1 MNDEKRVLSDM
12 PELLTLA
19 PSPHMRRGVTTR
31 RLMID
36 VLIALAPAAVF
47 GSVAFGWR
55 AAVILLLATASAILE
70 EYLTEKILRRPNTVG
85 DCSAAVTGLLLGMN
99 LPSTVPFY
107 VPIVGSVFAI
117 VVVKQIFG
125 GIGKNVMNPALAAR
139 VFLML
144 AWTAKMTKFVP
155 AFAWMDGS
163 DAVASATP
171 LASLKTGA
179 FDGSVLDLFLGKCGG
194 CIGEVSAL
202 CLLIGGAYLLVR
214 RVIAWQIP
222 TAFLG
227 TVALLTLIFH
237 KGDMSAV
244 SFMASS
250 LFSGGLMLGAFFMA
264 TDYVTSPVTP
274 WGRVIYGVGG
284 GALVVFL
291 RIFSGYP
298 EGVSFAILIINA
310 LVWYIE
316 LLTKPHVYG
325 KARGKGE
332 RKHGNG

>member
-1 MNDEKRVLSDM
+1 
-12 PELLTLA
+12 
-19 PSPHMRRGVTTR
+19 
-31 RLMID
+31 
-36 VLIALAPAAVF
+36 
-47 GSVAFGWR
+47 
-55 AAVILLLATASAILE
+55 
-70 EYLTEKILRRPNTVG
+70 
-85 DCSAAVTGLLLGMN
+85 MN

-171 LASLKTGA
+171 LTSLKTGA

-274 WGRVIYGVGG
+274 WGRVIYGVGC

-291 RIFSGYP
+291 RFFSGYP
-298 EGVSFAILIINA
+298 EGVSFAILIMNA

-316 LLTKPHVYG
+316 LLTKPRVYG